1 MTVVEKRSWNEFRK
15 CGMLWLVNMILQVF
29 GWSIVLIVDEVT
41 KDISEVFPARV
52 RYRGFSEED
61 NTNGYINLSKF
72 MTDNAKQL
80 LKEAEG

>member
-1 MTVVEKRSWNEFRK
+1 MVEKRSWNEFRK